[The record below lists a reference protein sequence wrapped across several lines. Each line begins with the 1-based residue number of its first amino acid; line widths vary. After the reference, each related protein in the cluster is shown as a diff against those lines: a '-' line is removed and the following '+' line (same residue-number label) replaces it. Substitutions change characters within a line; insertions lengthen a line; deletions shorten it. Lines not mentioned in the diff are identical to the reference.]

1 MQDIYMLEDHWEI
14 TATVVFQKQFEQ
26 GKLFSEKDSFSFE
39 YIFS

>member
-1 MQDIYMLEDHWEI
+1 MQDIYMLEAFI